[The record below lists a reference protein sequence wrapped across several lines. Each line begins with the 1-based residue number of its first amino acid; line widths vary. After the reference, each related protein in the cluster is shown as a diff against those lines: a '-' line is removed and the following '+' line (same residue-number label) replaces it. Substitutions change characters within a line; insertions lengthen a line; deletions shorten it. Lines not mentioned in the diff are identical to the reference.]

1 MSTVTTGTEV
11 CRTTSK
17 HGKRCFS
24 WSAVI
29 VGALVAIGISFLLNM
44 FSVAIGLTAFAHT
57 DSATTLAVGGFI
69 GMVIVAIV
77 SMGFGG
83 WVAGHMGA
91 SKAYC
96 HDGVY
101 SCNYGALYGFTA
113 WCLALVFAVFMS
125 AHMGSF
131 VATSTAMLSGP
142 VAVQGVA
149 NSVDKKAP
157 TVVTVQ
163 KSEESTKVTANV
175 NVEDAA
181 KAAAMT
187 TFMAFFLFFIGAL
200 SAAIF
205 GHFAY
210 ACCCKRCEKD
220 VPPYK
225 V

>member
-1 MSTVTTGTEV
+1 MSTTNTEVEV
-11 CRTTSK
+11 CRTSK

-29 VGALVAIGISFLLNM
+29 VGALVAIGIGFLLNM
-44 FSVAIGLTAFAHT
+44 FSIAIGLTAFSHT

-69 GMVIVAIV
+69 GMVIVSIV

-91 SKAYC
+91 NKAYC

-113 WCLALVFAVFMS
+113 WCLALVFTVFMS
-125 AHMGSF
+125 AHMGNF
-131 VATSTAMLSGP
+131 IATSTAMLSGP
-142 VAVQGVA
+142 VAVHGVA
-149 NSVDKKAP
+149 VSSVDKKVP
-157 TVVTVQ
+157 TTVTVQ

-187 TFMAFFLFFIGAL
+187 TFLAFFLFFIGAL

-205 GHFAY
+205 GQCAY
-210 ACCCKRCEKD
+210 ACCCKRCEK
-220 VPPYK
+220 V
-225 V
+225 